1 MPLNGTTLGFCGGGG
16 SGSSSCCGAA
26 DDAALRKRF
35 EAMNVSDAACAGVVK
50 SVLCAVRTDRYY
62 LCLSIYHEFPW
73 PSRLQ
78 GEKNLKTKKKKSTSV
93 GSAVSAVWV
102 AYQVFDVLPDQADI
116 PGGGSKLSTFF
127 FHSRG

>member
-1 MPLNGTTLGFCGGGG
+1 MAV
-16 SGSSSCCGAA
+16 SSSGG
-26 DDAALRKRF
+26 K
-35 EAMNVSDAACAGVVK
+35 K
-50 SVLCAVRTDRYY
+50 SED
-62 LCLSIYHEFPW
+62 
-73 PSRLQ
+73 Q
-78 GEKNLKTKKKKSTSV
+78 KKKSTSV

>member
-78 GEKNLKTKKKKSTSV
+78 GKKNLKTKKKK
-93 GSAVSAVWV
+93 
-102 AYQVFDVLPDQADI
+102 VLVLVQQFLLFGLHTKCSMFCLI
-116 PGGGSKLSTFF
+116 RLIFRGEVLS
-127 FHSRG
+127 